1 MMIDK
6 IGGLNPLNNVQ
17 NIRKTDSA
25 AKVSSQTD
33 SISVSKEAV
42 EKAEAYYLDKVAA
55 ETPNVRADRI
65 AEVKAKIKDPSYLSD
80 EVILSTAEK
89 VMSGFGI

>member
-1 MMIDK
+1 MIDK

-65 AEVKAKIKDPSYLSD
+65 AEVKAKIKDPFYLSD

>member
-17 NIRKTDSA
+17 NIRKTDNA

-80 EVILSTAEK
+80 EVILSAAEK

>member
-17 NIRKTDSA
+17 NIRKTDNA

>member
-1 MMIDK
+1 MIDK

-33 SISVSKEAV
+33 SISVSKEAI

>member
-1 MMIDK
+1 MIDK

-42 EKAEAYYLDKVAA
+42 EKAEAYYLDKVAT

>member
-1 MMIDK
+1 MIDK

-17 NIRKTDSA
+17 NIRKTDNA
-25 AKVSSQTD
+25 TKVSSQTD

-80 EVILSTAEK
+80 EVILSAAEK

>member
-1 MMIDK
+1 MIDK
-6 IGGLNPLNNVQ
+6 IGGLNPLSNVQ
-17 NIRKTDSA
+17 NIRKTDNA

-33 SISVSKEAV
+33 SISVSKEAI

>member
-1 MMIDK
+1 MIDK

-89 VMSGFGI
+89 VMSGFCS

>member
-42 EKAEAYYLDKVAA
+42 EKAEAYYLDTVAA

-80 EVILSTAEK
+80 EVILSAAEK

>member
-1 MMIDK
+1 M
-6 IGGLNPLNNVQ
+6 
-17 NIRKTDSA
+17 
-25 AKVSSQTD
+25 
-33 SISVSKEAV
+33 
-42 EKAEAYYLDKVAA
+42 DKVAA

-80 EVILSTAEK
+80 EVILSAAEK

>member
-1 MMIDK
+1 MIDK

-17 NIRKTDSA
+17 NIRKTDNA

-42 EKAEAYYLDKVAA
+42 EKAEAYYLDKIAA

>member
-1 MMIDK
+1 MIDK

-17 NIRKTDSA
+17 NIRKTDNA

-42 EKAEAYYLDKVAA
+42 EKAEASYTKEDVEAAKLAA
-55 ETPNVRADRI
+55 ENI
-65 AEVKAKIKDPSYLSD
+65 E
-80 EVILSTAEK
+80 E
-89 VMSGFGI
+89 

>member
-1 MMIDK
+1 MIDK
-6 IGGLNPLNNVQ
+6 IGRLNPLNNVQ

-80 EVILSTAEK
+80 EVILSAAEK

>member
-1 MMIDK
+1 MIDK

-17 NIRKTDSA
+17 NIRKTDNA

-33 SISVSKEAV
+33 SISVSKQAV

>member
-1 MMIDK
+1 MIDK

-17 NIRKTDSA
+17 NIRKTDNA
-25 AKVSSQTD
+25 AKVRSQTD

-80 EVILSTAEK
+80 EVILSAAEK

>member
-1 MMIDK
+1 MIDK

-25 AKVSSQTD
+25 AIVSSQTD